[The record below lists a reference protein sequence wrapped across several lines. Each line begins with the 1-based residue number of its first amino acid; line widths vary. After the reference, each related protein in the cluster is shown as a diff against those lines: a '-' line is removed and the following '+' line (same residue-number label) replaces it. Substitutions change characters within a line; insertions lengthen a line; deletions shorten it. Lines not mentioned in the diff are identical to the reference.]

1 MLLTWHATDGKKST
15 SLPFVC
21 YHLATWKK
29 NQSRCLRLSY
39 LARSP
44 SVAGWTGRSSRAHS
58 RGRMVAR
65 LGGLRRLAL
74 LAIALACANCYGF
87 QLHHHPPRLSA
98 KLSPLSPRHQIAVLQ
113 PLLRTPA
120 PIHCCAA
127 EATSDGEAADSAA
140 RDIPRWLLISM
151 GALRHE
157 KPAAAAAAAAAA
169 MHKC

>member
-21 YHLATWKK
+21 YLTGDLEKKSISLLEIILSRSLSLSLAG
-29 NQSRCLRLSY
+29 RC
-39 LARSP
+39 
-44 SVAGWTGRSSRAHS
+44 SRAHS

-157 KPAAAAAAAAAA
+157 KPTRAAAAA